1 MKYCSPLW
9 NSIVLNPRKPSQDD
23 FMITRET
30 IYYEDGGEQ
39 HTETTLRASIEA
51 AKELGIKTILVA
63 SNTGETGVKAAE
75 MYKGSGVQLIVVGH
89 QMGFPVAKVQQ
100 FKPENWERIAE
111 LGGVV
116 NLGTDVVTNSI
127 RQRQRLGHSPMSI
140 ITQTLIMAKIKV
152 NVEIVAKACDA
163 GQVLPGDRV
172 ISVAGSHKGADT
184 SVVFIANDSP
194 NILDIKPQM
203 YICYP
208 LSREKSDIEYMAK
221 RQASQNK

>member
-1 MKYCSPLW
+1 
-9 NSIVLNPRKPSQDD
+9 
-23 FMITRET
+23 MIKRET
-30 IYYEDGGEQ
+30 IYYEEGGAD
-39 HTETTLRASIEA
+39 HTETTLQASLDA
-51 AKELGIKTILVA
+51 AKELGVKTILVA
-63 SNTGETGVKAAE
+63 STSGDTGVKAAE
-75 MYKGSGVQLIVVGH
+75 MYRGSGVQLIVVGH

-127 RQRQRLGHSPMSI
+127 RHRQSLGHSPMSF
-140 ITQTLIMAKIKV
+140 ITQTLIAMKVKV
-152 NVEIVAKACDA
+152 NVEIIAKACDA
-163 GQVLPGDRV
+163 GQILPGDKV

-184 SVVFIANDSP
+184 SAVFLANDSP

-208 LSREKSDIEYMAK
+208 LSREKSDAEYMAR
-221 RQASQNK
+221 RQASQK

>member
-1 MKYCSPLW
+1 
-9 NSIVLNPRKPSQDD
+9 
-23 FMITRET
+23 MIKRET
-30 IYYEDGGEQ
+30 IYYEEGGTE
-39 HTETTLRASIEA
+39 HTETTLKASLEA

-63 SNTGETGVKAAE
+63 STSGETGVKAAE

-100 FKPENWERIAE
+100 FKPENWERIME

-127 RQRQRLGHSPMSI
+127 RRRQSLGHSPMSI
-140 ITQTLIMAKIKV
+140 ITQTLIAMKVKV
-152 NVEIVAKACDA
+152 NVEIIAKACDA
-163 GQVLPGDRV
+163 GQILPGDKV

-184 SVVFIANDSP
+184 SAVFIASDSP
-194 NILDIKPQM
+194 NILDVKPQM

-208 LSREKSDIEYMAK
+208 LSREKSDAEYMAK
-221 RQASQNK
+221 RQAAQK